1 MPEPIRNIGQI
12 ISPLARVAAWVLLRE
27 ELRHRKE
34 ADEVWPWT
42 VCRLLSCGNKFCN
55 VHREDDATSRWCAA
69 HVRAPFAGTPELLPA
84 VVLFVLFNLVETGA
98 TLFTA
103 LDGEASPFASA
114 LQTGSVAPLRQA
126 LTRQPLPHTNNAY
139 QIFGLS
145 KAEMP
150 ITDQLLVQW
159 KLWLDGSDWR
169 WRYERW
175 SDSPPPLARVHAW
188 FRTMYR
194 GSPYPPRSRG
204 FFRPYP
210 PPNAGKALSRAWGS
224 PRDGSGR
231 QLALPSRVP
240 RARSSSMKCLQPS

>member
-69 HVRAPFAGTPELLPA
+69 HAAWPSSPGRLSFSRRSCCSSCSISSRPERRCLRPS
-84 VVLFVLFNLVETGA
+84 TGRQ
-98 TLFTA
+98 
-103 LDGEASPFASA
+103 GRRSPKQ

-159 KLWLDGSDWR
+159 K
-169 WRYERW
+169 
-175 SDSPPPLARVHAW
+175 AVA
-188 FRTMYR
+188 
-194 GSPYPPRSRG
+194 
-204 FFRPYP
+204 
-210 PPNAGKALSRAWGS
+210 
-224 PRDGSGR
+224 
-231 QLALPSRVP
+231 
-240 RARSSSMKCLQPS
+240 